1 MMMMMIVPQIPF
13 HFPSFLLLLHSL
25 FFLHRLL
32 SLFFSYPANTI
43 SFRSFHWI
51 ERIETKVIN
60 KNNYK
65 MKTMIN
71 TRISRFQFDLTS
83 FFLLIFSCNRH
94 VYELFVQMH
103 DGIRNLSKH
112 LELIDWASSFN
123 LKDGVLVRLLKL
135 SFCKLT

>member
-1 MMMMMIVPQIPF
+1 MMMMIVPQIPF

-83 FFLLIFSCNRH
+83 FFLLIFFVFQVCFRNKYSRCYHVHITLWSIYWNWHRSCICDC
-94 VYELFVQMH
+94 YYSYCDDYFL
-103 DGIRNLSKH
+103 
-112 LELIDWASSFN
+112 
-123 LKDGVLVRLLKL
+123 
-135 SFCKLT
+135 